1 MVGAFV
7 VFPAIGHWP
16 FVDPERRCRA
26 MTHRVSW
33 LRGRLGLGPGRIVD
47 ARACDVPALPGAPG
61 PARDAHEAPVAVG
74 QHPEAPGRAS
84 LSDLIEDM
92 DRAAVTASLVVL
104 PEQHPGR
111 LFGLAYYDSLSP
123 LQGLERVRISCSDHP
138 GLIVGVVTAMPRFGQ
153 DPRLRDFV
161 PLYEYCMER
170 GLPVQFHGG
179 NDPGGEEAGRPMAL
193 AVLARTYP
201 RLNVVCRSSGSWHGE
216 ALTFLHRLP
225 NLFLQVDGL
234 SPHALLRAAGGRKL
248 LFGSHWRGREAGYF
262 EQLDAVRR
270 LPWRLRQDV
279 GWRTAVRVYGPR
291 ILSASS
297 CFHP

>member
-47 ARACDVPALPGAPG
+47 AHACDVPALQGAPG
-61 PARDAHEAPVAVG
+61 PARDAHEAPVAAG

-104 PEQHPGR
+104 PEQTGEFRRLAGQHPGR

-123 LQGLERVRISCSDHP
+123 LQGLERVRISCSD
-138 GLIVGVVTAMPRFGQ
+138 
-153 DPRLRDFV
+153 
-161 PLYEYCMER
+161 
-170 GLPVQFHGG
+170 
-179 NDPGGEEAGRPMAL
+179 
-193 AVLARTYP
+193 
-201 RLNVVCRSSGSWHGE
+201 
-216 ALTFLHRLP
+216 
-225 NLFLQVDGL
+225 
-234 SPHALLRAAGGRKL
+234 
-248 LFGSHWRGREAGYF
+248 
-262 EQLDAVRR
+262 
-270 LPWRLRQDV
+270 
-279 GWRTAVRVYGPR
+279 
-291 ILSASS
+291 
-297 CFHP
+297 